1 MKETDKE
8 KGHSENKIKTME
20 ARMGREEWKGRKN
33 KRTIVDAYFEV
44 KKLRKVQS
52 NPTISNSGK

>member
-8 KGHSENKIKTME
+8 KGHSENKIKEME
-20 ARMGREEWKGRKN
+20 ARMEREEWEGRQN

-44 KKLRKVQS
+44 KKVRKVQS
-52 NPTISNSGK
+52 NQTISNSGK